1 MTFSILSII
10 DIQQNLY
17 GCFAASKPIFS
28 KDDKNIEKNTETF
41 LVFLFLRWQCCDLIM
56 TISYQCL
63 EFITAESHLI
73 NFLWIIKHWRKLM
86 KLHEICHQSL
96 QMGGVN
102 ILLDLVDN
110 SVIDRMGAV
119 SGGVWGSE
127 LHQVNMGGWENFF
140 VVTEKWDRRQC
151 KDWKKKTLA
160 SEGDVPSMNELCVIF
175 IIWSFFFRKCTWL
188 LIQN

>member
-17 GCFAASKPIFS
+17 GCFAAYKPIFS

-41 LVFLFLRWQCCDLIM
+41 LLLLFLLWQCCDLFM
-56 TISYQCL
+56 NISYQCL

-175 IIWSFFFRKCTWL
+175 IIWSFFL
-188 LIQN
+188 ENAHDY

>member
-1 MTFSILSII
+1 MPFSMLSII
-10 DIQQNLY
+10 ASLQSLY
-17 GCFAASKPIFS
+17 GCSPSSDPFFS

-41 LVFLFLRWQCCDLIM
+41 LLFLFLRWQCCDLIM

-160 SEGDVPSMNELCVIF
+160 YEGDVPSMNELRVIF
-175 IIWSFFFRKCTWL
+175 L
-188 LIQN
+188 

>member
-1 MTFSILSII
+1 MLN
-10 DIQQNLY
+10 DIQYPIYHRHPAKLVWLFCSVQTHFFKRWQKYRKEYWNL
-17 GCFAASKPIFS
+17 SS
-28 KDDKNIEKNTETF
+28 
-41 LVFLFLRWQCCDLIM
+41 FLFLRWQCCDLIIN
-56 TISYQCL
+56 ISYQCL

-102 ILLDLVDN
+102 ILLDQVDN

-119 SGGVWGSE
+119 SGGIWGSE
-127 LHQVNMGGWENFF
+127 LHQVNMRGWENFF

-175 IIWSFFFRKCTWL
+175 IIWSFF
-188 LIQN
+188 

>member
-41 LVFLFLRWQCCDLIM
+41 LLFLFLRWQCCDLIM
-56 TISYQCL
+56 AISYQCL

-102 ILLDLVDN
+102 ILLDQVEN
-110 SVIDRMGAV
+110 SVIDRMGSV
-119 SGGVWGSE
+119 SGGGNEDRSLIRSKWKE
-127 LHQVNMGGWENFF
+127 LRSS
-140 VVTEKWDRRQC
+140 VVT
-151 KDWKKKTLA
+151 
-160 SEGDVPSMNELCVIF
+160 
-175 IIWSFFFRKCTWL
+175 
-188 LIQN
+188 

>member
-41 LVFLFLRWQCCDLIM
+41 LLFLFLRWQCCDLIM

-73 NFLWIIKHWRKLM
+73 NFL
-86 KLHEICHQSL
+86 
-96 QMGGVN
+96 
-102 ILLDLVDN
+102 
-110 SVIDRMGAV
+110 
-119 SGGVWGSE
+119 
-127 LHQVNMGGWENFF
+127 
-140 VVTEKWDRRQC
+140 
-151 KDWKKKTLA
+151 
-160 SEGDVPSMNELCVIF
+160 
-175 IIWSFFFRKCTWL
+175 
-188 LIQN
+188 